1 MFTPKWRKPTPM
13 LIFMILLSEI
23 DCKTLREEIIE
34 YFNLKGILFMFKVD
48 VKSTLAHI
56 CKCKS
61 INNIL
66 NFA

>member
-34 YFNLKGILFMFKVD
+34 YFNLKCIFLCLKLM
-48 VKSTLAHI
+48 
-56 CKCKS
+56 
-61 INNIL
+61 
-66 NFA
+66 